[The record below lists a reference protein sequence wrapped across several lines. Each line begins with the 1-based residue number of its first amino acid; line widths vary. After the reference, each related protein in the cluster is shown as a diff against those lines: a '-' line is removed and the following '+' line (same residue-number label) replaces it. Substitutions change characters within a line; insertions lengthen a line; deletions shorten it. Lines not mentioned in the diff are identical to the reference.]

1 MSADP
6 AVKITAPERR
16 VIAKLLKEAGF
27 DPLKVDFALL
37 AGDGSERR
45 FCRARQGHHSLIL
58 ILANPADE
66 RGLAEARSAWLIG
79 NHLRRCGV
87 VVPEIF
93 GYDSATGVIACEDL
107 GDILLHDEISAGEW
121 PEERLIG
128 VYEEAV
134 GLLAHMQV
142 VGGNGFKAEWCWQT
156 GVYDRRLMLARE
168 SGYFLESFCRGF
180 LGIGALPA
188 GLAGEFIELAESA
201 AAAPAG
207 FFLHR
212 DFQSRNLMLHNGCLR
227 VIDFQGGR
235 FGPLGYDLASL
246 LIDPYAALPAYVQER
261 LVQKYMETLSG
272 YSGVGGAF
280 SIENYYLLALQ
291 RNLQILGAFAFLS
304 EVRRKVFFRG
314 YLAPAT
320 LNLHRLLQEPG
331 GRCFPVL
338 RAFADEL
345 PGMVEQRLLRFR
357 LS

>member
-1 MSADP
+1 TTT
-6 AVKITAPERR
+6 IR
-16 VIAKLLKEAGF
+16 LLTGFYSPTSGEATVLGHR
-27 DPLKVDFALL
+27 P
-37 AGDGSERR
+37 SEFTRET
-45 FCRARQGHHSLIL
+45 RARMGYMPQHFVLYPNLTVSQNLNFAASIYGVD
-58 ILANPADE
+58 PR
-66 RGLAEARSAWLIG
+66 RGQRVKE
-79 NHLRRCGV
+79 
-87 VVPEIF
+87 
-93 GYDSATGVIACEDL
+93 
-107 GDILLHDEISAGEW
+107 LL
-121 PEERLIG
+121 
-128 VYEEAV
+128 
-134 GLLAHMQV
+134 
-142 VGGNGFKAEWCWQT
+142 
-156 GVYDRRLMLARE
+156 
-168 SGYFLESFCRGF
+168 
-180 LGIGALPA
+180 
-188 GLAGEFIELAESA
+188 EFVELAESA
-201 AAAPAG
+201 AATPAG